1 MSKKR
6 IVIRWIIFVIAIA
19 INVFI
24 IVNSC
29 IPGPQSSKESFQFT
43 NVVKDVIN
51 AIKPNTVVESNFNNF
66 HAFCRK
72 LFGHFSLFLIDGVFS
87 TIAIH
92 DIIRNKKIDTI
103 LWKILIPLFFGI
115 FVAALTEIIQIIVP
129 GRAGLLTDILIDS
142 AGFIFGGFIVVLVK
156 LIICHKKSK

>member
-29 IPGPQSSKESFQFT
+29 IPGPQSSKESYHFT
-43 NVVKDVIN
+43 NVVKDVVN
-51 AIKPNTVVESNFNNF
+51 AIKPNTVVTSNFNDF
-66 HAFCRK
+66 HALCRK
-72 LFGHFSLFLIDGVFS
+72 LFGHFSLFLINGIF
-87 TIAIH
+87 TTLAIH
-92 DIIRNKKIDTI
+92 DIIRNKKCGTI
-103 LWKILIPLFFGI
+103 LWQILIPLFFGI
-115 FVAALTEIIQIIVP
+115 FIASLTEIIQIIVP

-142 AGFIFGGFIVVLVK
+142 AGFIFGGFIVILVK
-156 LIICHKKSK
+156 LIIRHKKSK